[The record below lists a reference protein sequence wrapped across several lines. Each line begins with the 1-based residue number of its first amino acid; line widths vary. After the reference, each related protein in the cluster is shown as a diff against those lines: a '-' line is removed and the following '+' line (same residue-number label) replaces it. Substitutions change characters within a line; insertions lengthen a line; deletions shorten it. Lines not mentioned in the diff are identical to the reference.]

1 MSCIWRQSQTN
12 PECEKWPWT
21 DPCSKLLQRCAAWG
35 EPTSLPQFLFL
46 SFCLRPLGRSWA
58 PRIML
63 LLLLLLLLL
72 FTCWAPCLL
81 ASPNIS
87 QVHQCV
93 FKPCYVKN
101 RWSNCNVYSG
111 KCKHMR
117 CHTMNTFFH
126 GSTFSDYETGSEM
139 CTDHL
144 KVASFYWT
152 GRSWF
157 RSWPLPYSIWC
168 YYPSMVYTS
177 YILYSKLIGGRGH
190 LPQICKSLYSS

>member
-1 MSCIWRQSQTN
+1 MSYIRRQSQTN

-21 DPCSKLLQRCAAWG
+21 DPCSELLQRCAAWG

-46 SFCLRPLGRSWA
+46 SFCLRPLGRSWE

-101 RWSNCNVYSG
+101 HWSNCDVYSG

-126 GSTFSDYETGSEM
+126 FFRLWNRKWDVHRRPSESGIFLLNWSILISLM
-139 CTDHL
+139 AFAL
-144 KVASFYWT
+144 QYLML
-152 GRSWF
+152 
-157 RSWPLPYSIWC
+157 LPEHGL
-168 YYPSMVYTS
+168 
-177 YILYSKLIGGRGH
+177 YILHPI
-190 LPQICKSLYSS
+190 Q